1 MTPSRPYLLR
11 AVYSWIIDNGMT
23 PQIVVNAL
31 EQSVE
36 LPRARVE
43 NGKMILNIHPAAV
56 KDLDL
61 GNDTV
66 SFQARFTGRSMHV
79 LVPVRAILAIYA
91 RENGKGL
98 VFGEEPDAED
108 LQPPSGKRGGPHLTV
123 VK

>member
-11 AVYSWIIDNGMT
+11 AIYSWIIDNGMT
-23 PQIVVNAL
+23 PQIVVNARA
-31 EQSVE
+31 QGVE

-56 KDLDL
+56 QDLEL

-79 LVPVRAILAIYA
+79 LVPVHAVLAIYA

-98 VFGEEPDAED
+98 VFGEEPDAD
-108 LQPPSGKRGGPHLTV
+108 LQPPTGKRGGRHLTV

>member
-11 AVYSWIIDNGMT
+11 AVYSWIIDNDMT
-23 PQIVVNAL
+23 PQIVVNTL
-31 EQSVE
+31 EQGVE
-36 LPRARVE
+36 LPQARVE

-66 SFQARFTGRSMHV
+66 SFHARFTGRSMHV
-79 LVPVRAILAIYA
+79 LVPVHAVLAIYA
-91 RENGKGL
+91 HESGKGL
-98 VFGEEPDAED
+98 VFGEEPDAN
-108 LQPPSGKRGGPHLTV
+108 LQSPAGKRGGPHLTV